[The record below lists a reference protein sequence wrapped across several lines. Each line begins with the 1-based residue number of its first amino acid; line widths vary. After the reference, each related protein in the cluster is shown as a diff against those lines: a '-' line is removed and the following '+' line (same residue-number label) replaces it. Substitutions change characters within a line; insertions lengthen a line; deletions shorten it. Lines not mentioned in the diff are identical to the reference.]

1 MSAISRLN
9 SAFLR
14 TDLDK
19 LHTQSRWKVTMVM
32 ATFLRPRTR
41 PKGTEQL
48 IIEALEYTDSRV
60 RTLSQCEEDSLTVTQ
75 RSGV

>member
-1 MSAISRLN
+1 
-9 SAFLR
+9 
-14 TDLDK
+14 
-19 LHTQSRWKVTMVM
+19 MVM